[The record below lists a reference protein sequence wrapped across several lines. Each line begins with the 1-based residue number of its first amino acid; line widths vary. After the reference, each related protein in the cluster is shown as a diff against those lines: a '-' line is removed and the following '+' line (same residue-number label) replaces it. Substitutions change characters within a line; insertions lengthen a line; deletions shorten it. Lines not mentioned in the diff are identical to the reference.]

1 LITHRGRNT
10 TGPQPEGLRF
20 SQTSSELKNNTI
32 ATESVAEGLH
42 LFVEDKRKRES
53 EWCLLLGLPLTAMIG
68 YVAYDGLSS
77 DDGPQVSTMAICIV
91 VSLVWA
97 SVMLRVLTKRDQQR
111 RENRALAA
119 QSRDSLPTYT

>member
-1 LITHRGRNT
+1 
-10 TGPQPEGLRF
+10 
-20 SQTSSELKNNTI
+20 
-32 ATESVAEGLH
+32 
-42 LFVEDKRKRES
+42 
-53 EWCLLLGLPLTAMIG
+53 
-68 YVAYDGLSS
+68 
-77 DDGPQVSTMAICIV
+77 MAICIV